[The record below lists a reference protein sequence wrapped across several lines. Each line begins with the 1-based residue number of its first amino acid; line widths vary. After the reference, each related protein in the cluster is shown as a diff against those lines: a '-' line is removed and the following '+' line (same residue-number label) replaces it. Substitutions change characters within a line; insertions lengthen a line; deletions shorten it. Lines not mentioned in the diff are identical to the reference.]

1 MLELIA
7 KYWAPVSGF
16 FSLATLILMALLG
29 KTFAKKEAVNEL
41 RQEMENMK
49 GKVDQLPTK
58 DELHNLHLDIANL
71 RGDIRVISPQL
82 AQVQKVSDL
91 LYENQL
97 NKEKV

>member
-1 MLELIA
+1 MLPLSRTSHC
-7 KYWAPVSGF
+7 PV
-16 FSLATLILMALLG
+16 
-29 KTFAKKEAVNEL
+29 
-41 RQEMENMK
+41 
-49 GKVDQLPTK
+49 
-58 DELHNLHLDIANL
+58 HNLHLDIANL